1 MFSFVNLDETLKSY
15 FTNVEEIYSEVG
27 SKWATFHAAWCR
39 CEWKDMQ
46 GLGVRDTGQ
55 NLTSSHRGG
64 GGGGEMLGTGG
75 GFEIRGFQIF
85 LFLGKEYSYTVVCF
99 CFQLGGIR

>member
-46 GLGVRDTGQ
+46 GLGVRDTG
-55 NLTSSHRGG
+55 
-64 GGGGEMLGTGG
+64 
-75 GFEIRGFQIF
+75 
-85 LFLGKEYSYTVVCF
+85 
-99 CFQLGGIR
+99 